1 MSRSRACSA
10 QRTNRWCF
18 TRFLSH
24 HAMICCSRCSVPNA
38 GCSERYS
45 FFSQS
50 RRQILYLC
58 PPLKNSGRGR
68 NRCLAMRVPYPM
80 LAIIASKSQIAL
92 FSRQRGTVIGPKSAD
107 VIGLSFSL
115 SQGGKIRGT
124 GKKMHQATE
133 VRTTA
138 LLFNSC
144 TFVYM
149 RTNRSHGVLRLGS
162 FRCCFTHA
170 LHSS

>member
-1 MSRSRACSA
+1 
-10 QRTNRWCF
+10 
-18 TRFLSH
+18 
-24 HAMICCSRCSVPNA
+24 MICCSRCSVPNA

-50 RRQILYLC
+50 RRQLLYLC
-58 PPLKNSGRGR
+58 PPLKNSRRGH

-80 LAIIASKSQIAL
+80 LAIIASMSQIAL
-92 FSRQRGTVIGPKSAD
+92 FSRQLGTVIGPKSAD
-107 VIGLSFSL
+107 VFGLSFSL

-144 TFVYM
+144 TLFTCGRIDHMGSCDLDHFVAASRM
-149 RTNRSHGVLRLGS
+149 HCTVLDRN
-162 FRCCFTHA
+162 F
-170 LHSS
+170 LHHLQGTAIHLFAVEDCE